1 VHRPSRL
8 HPLVTSEPRPPSAQ
22 RLLPLGALAA
32 GFGLFNVAAL
42 AQVAPTPAAPAT
54 PATPASAASGA
65 SGAATAP
72 GAPAKDG
79 TVLQTISVKAKAETD
94 QNSVRATTSAIG
106 RGNQDLRDI
115 PQSVTVITE
124 KLMEDRRVD
133 TVKEALHYTAGIS
146 FQAAEGGE
154 EDIRLRGFSLTASGD
169 IFIDGVRD
177 TAFYERDVFNFD
189 RIEVLRGSA
198 SMLFGRG
205 STGGVVNQVSKTA
218 LPATV
223 SEVSTTIGSGSYL
236 RLTGDFNL
244 KTSETSAF
252 RLNAMTTNAD
262 NYGNAVD
269 KYGIAPTF
277 RWGIGTADEFSAGL
291 FYLENRNGINYG
303 IPWLRKDDSGPISE
317 ANPGGLLKV
326 DPKNYYGAAS
336 DYNATSAAYG
346 TLHYTHRFQDGG
358 AWHTVLRS
366 GGYDR
371 DQRASTIRYCVRTT
385 NAQTGVVTNP
395 DCPTVGPTQATVSD
409 ATPLNRGTANK
420 VQDLQASYLQTDYT
434 KEFTWLGRANELLA
448 GVDLSR
454 EEFNNFA
461 MVLPAGVVLD
471 KNTPRTTVGT
481 PNDGTSVEEGLR
493 TKVLTRNFVAKAIGV
508 YAQDIIEVVE
518 HWKLLGGL
526 RWDRFDGDYVSP
538 PTSATPQ
545 IERSRSDS
553 LWSQRFGVLWQ
564 PNDTSSYYASYGTS
578 FNISGELYNYDA
590 QGSNTPPEKSRNI
603 EVGAKLDLFD
613 GQASARVAL
622 FHSTKYNER
631 NRDSPDGQPLELY
644 VLSGK
649 RHAAGVELDLAGRIV
664 PDWEVFLSYAFIPW
678 AEIDEAGPGGTLTG
692 ELPGQRPSMT
702 PRHSGTLFT
711 TYQLTPELRIGG
723 GLNARSSQTPNRNP
737 PGIVAPSWVTGDLLA
752 EYAFNKQVTF
762 KFNVINVANKLYA
775 DSLYTAHYI
784 PGQPRTFY
792 ATMTARF

>member
-1 VHRPSRL
+1 
-8 HPLVTSEPRPPSAQ
+8 
-22 RLLPLGALAA
+22 
-32 GFGLFNVAAL
+32 
-42 AQVAPTPAAPAT
+42 
-54 PATPASAASGA
+54 
-65 SGAATAP
+65 
-72 GAPAKDG
+72 
-79 TVLQTISVKAKAETD
+79 VLQAISVKAKAETD
-94 QNSVRATTSAIG
+94 QNSVRATTSTIG
-106 RGNQDLRDI
+106 RGNQELRDI
-115 PQSVTVITE
+115 PQSVTVVTE

-169 IFIDGVRD
+169 IFVDGVRD

-244 KTSETSAF
+244 KTSETSAL
-252 RLNAMTTNAD
+252 RLNAMTTSAD

-269 KYGIAPTF
+269 KYGVAPTF

-303 IPWLRKDDSGPISE
+303 IPWLRKNDSGPISE
-317 ANPGGLLKV
+317 TNPAGCSRSTRRTTTA
-326 DPKNYYGAAS
+326 PPATTTPPPPPTARSTTPTASRTAAP
-336 DYNATSAAYG
+336 G
-346 TLHYTHRFQDGG
+346 TP
-358 AWHTVLRS
+358 VLRS

-385 NAQTGVVTNP
+385 NPQTGVVTNP
-395 DCPTVGPTQATVSD
+395 DCPTVGPTQATVND
-409 ATPLNRGTANK
+409 ATPLTRGTANK

-434 KEFTWLGRANELLA
+434 NEFTWFGRPNELLA

-471 KNTPRTTVGT
+471 KNNPRTTVGT

-493 TKVLTRNFVAKAIGV
+493 TKVKTRNFVAKAIGV
-508 YAQDIIEVVE
+508 YAQDIVEVVE
-518 HWKLLGGL
+518 HWKLLAGL

-564 PNDTSSYYASYGTS
+564 PNDSSSYYASYGTS
-578 FNISGELYNYDA
+578 FNTSGELYNYDA

-603 EVGAKLDLFD
+603 EVGAKFDLFA

-649 RHAAGVELDLAGRIV
+649 RHAAGLELDLAGASSPAGRCSSRTPSSRGPRSTRPARRH
-664 PDWEVFLSYAFIPW
+664 PDRRAARPAAVDDAAAQRHPLHHLPADAGAADRRRPERAQLADAQPQPARDRG
-678 AEIDEAGPGGTLTG
+678 AELGHRRPAGRVRVQQAGGVQV
-692 ELPGQRPSMT
+692 QRHQRHQQAVRRFALHRPLH
-702 PRHSGTLFT
+702 PRPAAHL
-711 TYQLTPELRIGG
+711 LRDHDGAL
-723 GLNARSSQTPNRNP
+723 LNRRDILRRCCCTSPRS
-737 PGIVAPSWVTGDLLA
+737 
-752 EYAFNKQVTF
+752 
-762 KFNVINVANKLYA
+762 
-775 DSLYTAHYI
+775 
-784 PGQPRTFY
+784 
-792 ATMTARF
+792 

>member
-1 VHRPSRL
+1 M
-8 HPLVTSEPRPPSAQ
+8 
-22 RLLPLGALAA
+22 
-32 GFGLFNVAAL
+32 
-42 AQVAPTPAAPAT
+42 
-54 PATPASAASGA
+54 
-65 SGAATAP
+65 
-72 GAPAKDG
+72 
-79 TVLQTISVKAKAETD
+79 LQTISVKAKAETD
-94 QNSVRATTSAIG
+94 QNSVRATTSTIG

-538 PTSATPQ
+538 PTS
-545 IERSRSDS
+545 
-553 LWSQRFGVLWQ
+553 
-564 PNDTSSYYASYGTS
+564 
-578 FNISGELYNYDA
+578 
-590 QGSNTPPEKSRNI
+590 
-603 EVGAKLDLFD
+603 
-613 GQASARVAL
+613 
-622 FHSTKYNER
+622 
-631 NRDSPDGQPLELY
+631 
-644 VLSGK
+644 
-649 RHAAGVELDLAGRIV
+649 RHAADRALALGFALEPALRRALAAERHAARTTLRTAPRSTPPASSTTTTPRARTRPRRRAATSRSAPSSTCSTARPRPGWRCSTPPSTTSATAIRPTASRSSSTSSRASAMRPASSSTWPAHRPRLGGVPLVRLHPG
-664 PDWEVFLSYAFIPW
+664 

-775 DSLYTAHYI
+775 DSLYTAPLH
-784 PGQPRTFY
+784 PRP
-792 ATMTARF
+792 AAHLLRDHDGALLNRRDILRRCCCMCPRS

>member
-1 VHRPSRL
+1 MHRQRRL
-8 HPLVTSEPRPPSAQ
+8 PPLVTFEPRPPVPQ

-42 AQVAPTPAAPAT
+42 AQVVPPPSTPVAPAA
-54 PATPASAASGA
+54 PASAASGA
-65 SGAATAP
+65 AAAT
-72 GAPAKDG
+72 GASARDG
-79 TVLQTISVKAKAETD
+79 TVLQPISVKAKAETD
-94 QNSVRATTSAIG
+94 QNSVRATTSTIG
-106 RGNQDLRDI
+106 RGNQELRDI

-133 TVKEALHYTAGIS
+133 TLKQALHYTAGIT

-154 EDIRLRGFSLTASGD
+154 EDIRLRGFSLAASGD
-169 IFIDGVRD
+169 IYVDSLRD
-177 TAFYERDVFNFD
+177 PAFYQRDVFNFD

-244 KTSETSAF
+244 KTSETSAL

-269 KYGIAPTF
+269 KFGIAPTF
-277 RWGIGTADEFSAGL
+277 RWGIGTADEFSAGF

-303 IPWLRKDDSGPISE
+303 IPWLRKNDSGPISE

-336 DYNATSAAYG
+336 DYNADTAAYG

-395 DCPTVGPTQATVSD
+395 DCPTVAPTQSTVND
-409 ATPLNRGTANK
+409 ATPLTRGTANK

-434 KEFTWLGRANELLA
+434 KEFNWLGRPNELLA

-454 EEFNNFA
+454 EEFNNYA

-481 PNDGTSVEEGLR
+481 PDDGTAVDEGLR
-493 TKVLTRNFVAKAIGV
+493 TKVNTRNFVAKALGV
-508 YAQDIIEVVE
+508 YAQD
-518 HWKLLGGL
+518 
-526 RWDRFDGDYVSP
+526 
-538 PTSATPQ
+538 T
-545 IERSRSDS
+545 
-553 LWSQRFGVLWQ
+553 
-564 PNDTSSYYASYGTS
+564 
-578 FNISGELYNYDA
+578 
-590 QGSNTPPEKSRNI
+590 
-603 EVGAKLDLFD
+603 
-613 GQASARVAL
+613 
-622 FHSTKYNER
+622 
-631 NRDSPDGQPLELY
+631 
-644 VLSGK
+644 
-649 RHAAGVELDLAGRIV
+649 
-664 PDWEVFLSYAFIPW
+664 
-678 AEIDEAGPGGTLTG
+678 
-692 ELPGQRPSMT
+692 
-702 PRHSGTLFT
+702 
-711 TYQLTPELRIGG
+711 
-723 GLNARSSQTPNRNP
+723 
-737 PGIVAPSWVTGDLLA
+737 
-752 EYAFNKQVTF
+752 
-762 KFNVINVANKLYA
+762 
-775 DSLYTAHYI
+775 
-784 PGQPRTFY
+784 
-792 ATMTARF
+792 